1 MSFTLLDQFETDA
14 DSQFDIPYTMTPTAT
29 PMPTPTETPT
39 PAETPIPTPTPTSTP
54 TPTPTPSPASISGTV
69 GQCTNTGPS
78 AIALANV
85 TMTLTGSSGDSTLTD
100 ALGNYTLSGFTGGN
114 YTVTPTKADRPPGS
128 YGINTV
134 DVVAVQRHFL
144 AISLLTGCR
153 LTAADC
159 APPPLVINTIDV
171 IAKLQRDRLR

>member
-1 MSFTLLDQFETDA
+1 
-14 DSQFDIPYTMTPTAT
+14 
-29 PMPTPTETPT
+29 
-39 PAETPIPTPTPTSTP
+39 
-54 TPTPTPSPASISGTV
+54 
-69 GQCTNTGPS
+69 
-78 AIALANV
+78 
-85 TMTLTGSSGDSTLTD
+85 MTLTGSSGDSTLTD

-171 IAKLQRDRLR
+171 IAIQRFYLVYTTGTGNVGNYQFNPMNRSYSPLTTNQTDQNYNAIVFGDVATPFAVP